1 MNIKKIWIMLIIAL
15 VSICT
20 VSCGGDDDDDN
31 NSPNSTTVVPDPEG
45 TLGIF
50 LNTGTDPY
58 YYSSKHT
65 SIDLGWVSLGLRATQ
80 YLLALDTSN
89 NIAIWDHRK
98 KTEKK

>member
-1 MNIKKIWIMLIIAL
+1 MGYKDSRINNVEPKQIA
-15 VSICT
+15 
-20 VSCGGDDDDDN
+20 
-31 NSPNSTTVVPDPEG
+31 
-45 TLGIF
+45 
-50 LNTGTDPY
+50 
-58 YYSSKHT
+58 YSSKHT